1 MRKHRKSSSLGEERK
16 RAILKAAEREFEVH
30 GFEGARMQRIADKAG
45 IPKPN
50 VHYYFH
56 SKLQLYN
63 AVLEEV
69 VLLWDQ
75 AFETLNPEDDPAK
88 VLEQFVRKKVAFTRL
103 YPQATR
109 IFTSEILR
117 GYPHMTR
124 ALNTKMS
131 RWTRERAQVI
141 EHWVQQGKIRPVD
154 PYHLIFMIWATTQHY
169 AFAEAQ
175 IRSVYGK
182 RKLTRAD
189 YNRLADTLS
198 LMVRRICISEP
209 CAQGHD

>member
-1 MRKHRKSSSLGEERK
+1 M
-16 RAILKAAEREFEVH
+16 H
-30 GFEGARMQRIADKAG
+30 GLEGARMQRVADKAG

-56 SKLQLYN
+56 SKLELYN
-63 AVLEEV
+63 AVLEDV
-69 VLLWDQ
+69 VSLWDQ
-75 AFETLNPEDDPAK
+75 AFETLNPEDDPAE
-88 VLEQFVRKKVAFTRL
+88 VLERFVRKKVEFTRL

-117 GYPHMTR
+117 SYPHMTR
-124 ALNTKMS
+124 TLNTRMS

-141 EHWVQQGKIRPVD
+141 EHWIRQGKVLPID

-169 AFAEAQ
+169 ASAEAQ

-182 RKLTRAD
+182 RRLSRAD
-189 YNRLADTLS
+189 YERLADTLS
-198 LMVRRICISEP
+198 LMVRRVCIPGS